1 MFCGKINRKIKTIRR
16 TIEDNVT
23 RGIISLQKMQVVSWV
38 YLTVLT
44 LGAWGLFSWALAWSV
59 LVGGLIAILS
69 FWVSQRDLTQFLETL
84 PVGEELTEGQAK
96 SQFKKSG
103 FLLRFWIRI
112 VIIGVVVLLLVRFSS
127 INAFGLIMGLST
139 VVFAVAL
146 TAVEIVRHYYF
157 SGRR

>member
-1 MFCGKINRKIKTIRR
+1 VN
-16 TIEDNVT
+16 
-23 RGIISLQKMQVVSWV
+23 RGIISLQKMQVISWIYLAV
-38 YLTVLT
+38 LTV
-44 LGAWGLFSWALAWSV
+44 GAWLAFSWTMAWSV
-59 LVGGLIAILS
+59 FVGGLVAILS
-69 FWVSQRDLTQFLETL
+69 FWVSQRDLAQFLDTL
-84 PVGEELTEGQAK
+84 PVSEEMTESQAK

-112 VIIGVVVLLLVRFSS
+112 VIIGVVVLLLIRFSP
-127 INAFGLIMGLST
+127 IHAFGLILGLST

>member
-1 MFCGKINRKIKTIRR
+1 MNR
-16 TIEDNVT
+16 
-23 RGIISLQKMQVVSWV
+23 GFISLQRMQVISWI
-38 YLTVLT
+38 YLAVLT
-44 LGAWGLFSWALAWSV
+44 LGAWVIFSWTMAWSV
-59 LVGGLIAILS
+59 FAGGLIAVLS
-69 FWVSQRDLTQFLETL
+69 FWVSQRDLTQFLHTL
-84 PVGEELTEGQAK
+84 PVSEEMTESQAK

-112 VIIGVVVLLLVRFSS
+112 VIIGVVVLLLVRFSA